1 MVVVG
6 RCRTAKRGDRLR
18 NEWPTI
24 LALFNA
30 RVLDAA
36 VLLNQTRREMAQGV
50 VVSSLWPMNYHEAPA
65 KAADEWFGLLSSR
78 PRCSK
83 NVEAHERMMLRTK
96 PVLAVALFSM
106 LLWTPALPAAPP
118 EEKHKLAATS
128 LVDVDAD
135 FAFQGEYLG
144 RMPGRGFRRSSLG
157 LQVIAMGD
165 GAFTAVLL
173 TGGLPGAG
181 WDRTTRHA
189 LAGNRKEG
197 VVTLASTQWSASV
210 HDGHATIHDSGG
222 GVVTVLNKIHRVSTT
237 LGARPAAGATVLF
250 DGTGVEHWQDAK
262 VTEDGLLMAG
272 VMTQMPVQDF
282 YLHLE
287 FRTPYM
293 PYARGQAR
301 ANSGVYIQRRY
312 EVQIL
317 DSFGLKGVHNECGG
331 LYRQQEPDVNMCLPP
346 LSWQTYDIQFTAA
359 QWNAAGEKTAN
370 ARLTVLHNGEPIHRN
385 RELSNKTGAGK
396 PEGPE
401 PLPIYLQDHG
411 NPVQFRNI
419 WLSVDPVI
427 TLPVQRCRLLRWGLL
442 RRR

>member
-1 MVVVG
+1 
-6 RCRTAKRGDRLR
+6 
-18 NEWPTI
+18 
-24 LALFNA
+24 
-30 RVLDAA
+30 
-36 VLLNQTRREMAQGV
+36 
-50 VVSSLWPMNYHEAPA
+50 
-65 KAADEWFGLLSSR
+65 
-78 PRCSK
+78 
-83 NVEAHERMMLRTK
+83 MMLRTK
-96 PVLAVALFSM
+96 PVLTVALFSVW
-106 LLWTPALPAAPP
+106 LLLPALPAAPP
-118 EEKHKLAATS
+118 QDKGKLAITS
-128 LVDVDAD
+128 PTEADED
-135 FAFQGEYLG
+135 FAYQGEYLG
-144 RMPGRGFRRSSLG
+144 RLSGRGFRRSSLG

-165 GAFTAVLL
+165 GTFSAVLL

-181 WDRTTRHA
+181 WDRTTRHT
-189 LAGNRKEG
+189 LEGNRKAG
-197 VVTLASTQWSASV
+197 ALSLASTQWAVSV
-210 HDGHATIHDSGG
+210 RDGHATVHDSGG
-222 GVVTVLNKIHRVSTT
+222 SVVAVLNKIHRVSAT
-237 LGARPAAGATVLF
+237 LGARPAVDATILF
-250 DGTGVEHWQDAK
+250 DGTSVEHWQNAK

-293 PYARGQAR
+293 PHARGQAR

-317 DSFGLKGVHNECGG
+317 DSFGLEGVHNECGA
-331 LYRQQEPDVNMCLPP
+331 LYRQQRPDLNMCLPP

-370 ARLTVLHNGEPIHRN
+370 ARLTVLHNGEPIHSN

-411 NPVQFRNI
+411 NPVQFRNV
-419 WLSVDPVI
+419 WLSIDP
-427 TLPVQRCRLLRWGLL
+427 TTTQPVQRCRLLRRRLL